1 MLYASRDDLE
11 IVQFDPKA
19 TMLRVIGRRSGR
31 RLRGRLPQEGLN
43 CDLGSVLDR
52 SAGGMRVLAKRPH
65 HGELTVCVD
74 GFEMS
79 LRLQANIVWCKRHG
93 LRCYEMGLQF
103 LYVAEEMGR
112 VLSRISQMHRKQRA
126 IGQPP
131 RCEAPATPD
140 G

>member
-1 MLYASRDDLE
+1 MLNASRDDLP
-11 IVQFDPKA
+11 IMRFAPKA
-19 TMLRVIGRRSGR
+19 TMLRVIGRRNGR
-31 RLRGRLPQEGLN
+31 RVRGRLPQAGLYCN
-43 CDLGSVLDR
+43 LGPVVDL
-52 SAGGMRVLAKRPH
+52 SAGGIRVLTKRPH

-74 GFEMS
+74 GFDMS
-79 LRLQANIVWCKRHG
+79 LRLQANIVWCKHHG
-93 LRCYEMGLQF
+93 LRCYEMGLEF

-131 RCEAPATPD
+131 RCDAPATPD

>member
-11 IVQFDPKA
+11 IVRFDPTA

-31 RLRGRLPQEGLN
+31 RLPGRLPQEGLHCN
-43 CDLGSVLDR
+43 LGPVLDL

-74 GFEMS
+74 GFDMS
-79 LRLQANIVWCKRHG
+79 LRLQANIVWCERHG
-93 LRCYEMGLQF
+93 LRCYEMGLKF

-126 IGQPP
+126 IGQP
-131 RCEAPATPD
+131 RE
-140 G
+140 

>member
-1 MLYASRDDLE
+1 MLYASRDDLG
-11 IVQFDPKA
+11 IVRFDPKA

-31 RLRGRLPQEGLN
+31 RLPGRLPQEGLYCN
-43 CDLGSVLDR
+43 LGAVVDL

-74 GFEMS
+74 GFDMS
-79 LRLQANIVWCKRHG
+79 LRLQANVVWCEHHG
-93 LRCYEMGLQF
+93 LRCYEMGLKF

-126 IGQPP
+126 IGQP
-131 RCEAPATPD
+131 RE
-140 G
+140 